1 MNLMKKRIAIG
12 IIALFIGLA
21 ISPMNSANIIEKE
34 ETDIHAEI
42 SVCQNDGTISK
53 ETVKLTKN
61 DIKELDNLLQ
71 QMQNTQNEA
80 EIEEKITEVLMYCNS
95 KQIGTLSTT
104 EWLENLPGRPIF
116 SVGKGSKILSRYH
129 GRLQIKKLFSAWAY
143 PTGFGTTIIWGN
155 GITSPPTQILLKRQI
170 GFMIGFVGLYVY
182 IPPFITGMSSRTFF
196 IGSSLLSYGAS
207 I

>member
-12 IIALFIGLA
+12 IIAIFIGLA
-21 ISPMNSANIIEKE
+21 FTPMSSSNIIEKE
-34 ETDIHAEI
+34 ETVIPVEL
-42 SVCQNDGTISK
+42 SMYQNDGTISI
-53 ETVKLTKN
+53 ETVKLTK
-61 DIKELDNLLQ
+61 DDVKVIDNLLQ
-71 QMQNTQNEA
+71 DIKNTQNEA
-80 EIEEKITEVLMYCNS
+80 EIEEKISDFLIYCNS
-95 KQIGTLSTT
+95 KEVGILSST

-116 SVGKGSKILSRYH
+116 SVGKGSRFIARYH
-129 GRLQIKKLFSAWAY
+129 GRLQIKKVFSAWSY

-182 IPPFITGMSSRTFF
+182 IPPFISGMSSRTFF
-196 IGSSLLSYGAS
+196 MGSSLLSYGAS

>member
-21 ISPMNSANIIEKE
+21 FSPISSANIIEKE
-34 ETDIHAEI
+34 ETDIPVEI
-42 SVCQNDGTISK
+42 SMCKNDGTILI
-53 ETVKLTKN
+53 ETVKLAKE
-61 DIKELDNLLQ
+61 DIKALDNLLEDIHK
-71 QMQNTQNEA
+71 TQNEA
-80 EIEEKITEVLMYCNS
+80 EIEEKISDFLIYCNS
-95 KQIGTLSTT
+95 KELGKFSST

-116 SVGKGSKILSRYH
+116 SVGKGSRLLARYH
-129 GRLQIKKLFSAWAY
+129 GRLQIKKLFSAWSY

-170 GFMIGFVGLYVY
+170 GFMIGFVGLYIY
-182 IPPFITGMSSRTFF
+182 IPPFISGMSSRTCF